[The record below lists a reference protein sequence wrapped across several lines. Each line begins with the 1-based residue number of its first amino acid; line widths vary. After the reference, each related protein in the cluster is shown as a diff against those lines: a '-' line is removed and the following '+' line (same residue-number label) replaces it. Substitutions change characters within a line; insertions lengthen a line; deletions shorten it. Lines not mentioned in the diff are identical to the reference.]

1 MWVWSLSFLCK
12 ITHFQLSSLCIN
24 PHKTFFQLILQSSVF
39 DSLQISIFFTISVN
53 SFIQVRHLLSQF
65 LNLARIIFK
74 SSLHFF
80 KLNLDFSYLLFEI
93 FDFGLFLRN
102 NLLHSFI
109 LFFQIIIFFS
119 ENFFKWLKLF
129 NTILKLETLLLFGF
143 EIHL

>member
-39 DSLQISIFFTISVN
+39 DCLQISILFTISVD
-53 SFIQVRHLLSQF
+53 SFIQVRHLLSKF

-80 KLNLDFSYLLFEI
+80 KLNLDFSHLLFEI
-93 FDFGLFLRN
+93 FNFGLFLRD

-109 LFFQIIIFFS
+109 FFFQVIIFLS
-119 ENFFKWLKLF
+119 EDFLKWLKF
-129 NTILKLETLLLFGF
+129 FYTILEL
-143 EIHL
+143 